1 MKQRYVWAGLA
12 LAVLAAVPFALPVYP
27 VTLLIEVMSF
37 ALFTLGINVLL
48 GYTGFISVGH
58 AMFLGFGGYGI
69 GVLCLL
75 FKWPVWLAIVATLV
89 TCAVLGFA
97 IGAICMRV
105 GRIPFL
111 VITLAMSQMFYGI
124 AVKVPWTNGD
134 DGMAGV
140 PRLDLGWLGLE
151 TGRPAGFYFYALAYF
166 VVFTWLLWRIVR
178 SPFGSVLVG
187 IRENEKRMVALGYD
201 VTLYK
206 NLAFM
211 LSGVMAGAAGILFAQ
226 FQQFVN
232 PDIMRWEISGEGLLM
247 VIIGGR
253 QYFLG
258 PIVGAAFFVLAKAQL
273 AAVTEEYIIFF
284 GLFFMLVVALFRTG
298 LAGFA
303 LTLWRRWRPP
313 AGSAQ
318 APAALGE

>member
-1 MKQRYVWAGLA
+1 MNRAYLWVAAAFAA
-12 LAVLAAVPFALPVYP
+12 LIAVPFVLPIYP

-37 ALFTLGINVLL
+37 ALLTLGINVLL

-75 FKWPVWLAIVATLV
+75 FNWPVGLAILATLV
-89 TCAVLGFA
+89 ICAVLGFL
-97 IGAICMRV
+97 IGAVCMRV

-140 PRLDLGWLGLE
+140 PRLDLAWLGLN
-151 TGRPAGFYFYALAYF
+151 TGRPGGFYLYALAYF
-166 VVFTWLLWRIVR
+166 AVFTWLLWRIVR

-187 IRENEKRMVALGYD
+187 IRENEKRMVALGYN
-201 VTLYK
+201 VSLYK

-211 LSGVMAGAAGILFAQ
+211 LSGVMSGAAGILFAQ

-232 PDIMRWEISGEGLLM
+232 PDIMRWEISGEALLM

-258 PIVGAAFFVLAKAQL
+258 PILGATFFVLAKAQL
-273 AAVTEEYIIFF
+273 AAITEEYIIFF

-298 LAGFA
+298 LAGF
-303 LTLWRRWRPP
+303 LLSLWRRWRP
-313 AGSAQ
+313 AGGARPSVAV
-318 APAALGE
+318 GE